1 VDTEGHIEQASVTQ
15 RHQSRPVTLEIRY
28 VSSLPN
34 TCSQQPDPLLPRA
47 ICMATDCYEYF
58 ERALDDTHITRCPA
72 CRVKQLLSNQRQ
84 EEKRQEEKQQGRVV
98 LDMPSTLRDRLLSET
113 IDINFGTGSMSIERK
128 YEPEPITKRTML
140 WNLTHWFGQFQV
152 MIYHSRM
159 GLQRILTE
167 RVVPGLSP
175 ESPQLFVLFTISIT
189 C

>member
-1 VDTEGHIEQASVTQ
+1 
-15 RHQSRPVTLEIRY
+15 
-28 VSSLPN
+28 
-34 TCSQQPDPLLPRA
+34 
-47 ICMATDCYEYF
+47 MATDCYEYF

-72 CRVKQLLSNQRQ
+72 CRVKQLLSNQWQ

-175 ESPQLFVLFTISIT
+175 ESPQLFVLFTILLADHVLPLDSAPPQLPQSDDEPRYK